1 MGEKQVYGTRATLSH
16 VHVARASHFF
26 DTRRA
31 DQGGAAADGAAGG
44 GQEGDLVAREEDKL
58 YGEWQTSVWTPP
70 PVGLD
75 GKVPKNE
82 YGTWGLPN
90 ARHLPA
96 GAVHLNMPGVAK
108 AAKKLGIDFA
118 KAVTSFEFK
127 NGRNLPVEDGIIT
140 AAGNVRPHLG
150 YKCASKKSAHLSLK
164 GSDDR
169 FHCADCLPNMRRS
182 SPLKHSARPICSM
195 LCVDQQRERERERIR
210 NRWLFFVAQ
219 REMDGRPLKAVA
231 DP

>member
-1 MGEKQVYGTRATLSH
+1 MLH
-16 VHVARASHFF
+16 VQAIFF

-31 DQGGAAADGAAGG
+31 DQGGAAAAGG
-44 GQEGDLVAREEDKL
+44 GQEGDVVAREEDKL

-140 AAGNVRPHLG
+140 AAGNVWPHLG
-150 YKCASKKSAHLSLK
+150 YKCASKKSAHIYRWK
-164 GSDDR
+164 VPMTAFTVQIVCQTWG
-169 FHCADCLPNMRRS
+169 AALPWN
-182 SPLKHSARPICSM
+182 
-195 LCVDQQRERERERIR
+195 IR
-210 NRWLFFVAQ
+210 
-219 REMDGRPLKAVA
+219 G
-231 DP
+231 DPFAACFA